1 MTISLTK
8 DMSTT
13 DGMTK
18 YKFISD
24 IIDRVLRK
32 FKLTQEGGKRT
43 YKKNISKRKTGRKL
57 LNNKISNRGKKI
69 SSKK

>member
-1 MTISLTK
+1 MTTSLTK

-13 DGMTK
+13 DGRTK

-32 FKLTQEGGKRT
+32 FKLTQEGGRRT